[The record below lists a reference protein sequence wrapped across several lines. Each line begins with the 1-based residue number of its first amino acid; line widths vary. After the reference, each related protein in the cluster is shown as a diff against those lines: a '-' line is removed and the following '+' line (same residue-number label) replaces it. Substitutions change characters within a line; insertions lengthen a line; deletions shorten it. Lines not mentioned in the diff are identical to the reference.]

1 MPKQDENKKQN
12 QKQNKSKSKIKSTKK
27 RSKKTKL
34 PKIPQTR
41 VTIRV
46 PKISI
51 SSTLKPRKYTPEQ
64 LHEIRV
70 QQGKKLAELMK
81 QRREAERLNTEEQNI
96 ETEEN
101 TPEYTD
107 DEIDEGY
114 IIMKEV
120 RFLINQAPHH
130 LLVGY
135 LNNLF
140 DNELSAYGEEEVIK
154 RILSAN
160 TNVVELAQGIQYPSD
175 VEEILYNANALA
187 NIITAGNYD
196 PEQLEHFIHLDI
208 KNDWRARMRR
218 RTK

>member
-27 RSKKTKL
+27 RSKKPKL

-41 VTIRV
+41 VISRV
-46 PKISI
+46 PRISTG
-51 SSTLKPRKYTPEQ
+51 STPKPRKYTPEQ

-120 RFLINQAPHH
+120 RFLINQAPHAN
-130 LLVGY
+130 LVGY
-135 LNNLF
+135 LNNLL
-140 DNELSAYGEEEVIK
+140 DSELSAYGEEEIIK

-160 TNVVELAQGIQYPSD
+160 GTVLEAAQGIQYPSNM
-175 VEEILYNANALA
+175 EEILYNAHALA
-187 NIITAGNYD
+187 DIITAGDYD
-196 PEQLEHFIHLDI
+196 SAQLEEYVHLDI
-208 KNDWRARMRR
+208 KNNWREKMRR